1 MKGKILV
8 VDDEEVIRK
17 ALVKLLE
24 SEGYTVLAA
33 EDAFTAIEKIKEGTI
48 DLLLTDLKMPGKDG
62 IQLIAEAK
70 QVAKDIVCIVMT
82 GYGTISSAVDAVKA
96 GAYHYV
102 TKPFQLDDVTTLVAR
117 ALEHR
122 TLQAENIEFR
132 KQVKTQYSFSN
143 IVGRSDAICQVF
155 EVIKKVADTDS
166 TILLLGESGTGKELF
181 ARALHYNSS
190 RAKKPLITVNCG
202 AIPENLLETELF
214 GHVKGAFTGAVQT
227 KIGRMVAAHEGSVF
241 LDEIG
246 EMSPRL
252 QVKLLRVLQE
262 RRIEPVGSTHTQEID
277 VRIIAATHR
286 NLEELVRRGEF
297 REDLYYRLNVIPV
310 RIPTLRERSDDVP
323 MLVDY
328 FLNLYCKENKLEPPI
343 FSKDVM
349 ALLSNYD
356 WPGNVRELENTIER
370 LVVLKS
376 GKNVEISDFPDKFK
390 QQTREHTPNPVVRI
404 PDSGISF
411 KQAVREFENGL
422 ILKALEMTNWNK
434 NKAAH
439 LLKLNRTTLVE
450 KIKKKQLQKS
460 LMFN

>member
-143 IVGRSDAICQVF
+143 IVGRSDAICQAF
-155 EVIKKVADTDS
+155 PRRQNCTMMYIK
-166 TILLLGESGTGKELF
+166 
-181 ARALHYNSS
+181 
-190 RAKKPLITVNCG
+190 
-202 AIPENLLETELF
+202 
-214 GHVKGAFTGAVQT
+214 
-227 KIGRMVAAHEGSVF
+227 GS
-241 LDEIG
+241 
-246 EMSPRL
+246 
-252 QVKLLRVLQE
+252 
-262 RRIEPVGSTHTQEID
+262 
-277 VRIIAATHR
+277 
-286 NLEELVRRGEF
+286 
-297 REDLYYRLNVIPV
+297 
-310 RIPTLRERSDDVP
+310 
-323 MLVDY
+323 
-328 FLNLYCKENKLEPPI
+328 C
-343 FSKDVM
+343 
-349 ALLSNYD
+349 
-356 WPGNVRELENTIER
+356 
-370 LVVLKS
+370 
-376 GKNVEISDFPDKFK
+376 
-390 QQTREHTPNPVVRI
+390 
-404 PDSGISF
+404 
-411 KQAVREFENGL
+411 
-422 ILKALEMTNWNK
+422 
-434 NKAAH
+434 
-439 LLKLNRTTLVE
+439 
-450 KIKKKQLQKS
+450 
-460 LMFN
+460 